1 MKDDVMQAVEKLP
14 IEPSQA
20 QGHQR
25 MKEMTK
31 ARGEQFFAYLLAHL
45 EAHVDRDAAA
55 RAN

>member
-1 MKDDVMQAVEKLP
+1 
-14 IEPSQA
+14 
-20 QGHQR
+20 